1 MLQPY
6 KKVLLH
12 SLMYACAP
20 ATSGQISYYWVELGP
35 EFHCP
40 THIRI
45 LGNCAH
51 IPVFMF
57 TFYICFVSK
66 ETKFC
71 M

>member
-1 MLQPY
+1 MLQPHIESATTLSD
-6 KKVLLH
+6 V
-12 SLMYACAP
+12 

-45 LGNCAH
+45 LGNSAH

-66 ETKFC
+66 ETKFS